1 MDRDLEMMNEVTAN
15 EDFIRGLFLDTL
27 NEWSLAKEYGEFLV
41 KNVPQLFLGH
51 VVLARA
57 HRHLGE
63 RDRAR
68 EKIAECRKMTERA
81 DFDELS
87 SLPDFEYEERQ
98 LLSEGED
105 PDLR

>member
-1 MDRDLEMMNEVTAN
+1 MDRDLEMLNEVTAN

-27 NEWSLAKEYGEFLV
+27 DEWSLAKEYGEFLV
-41 KNVPQLFLGH
+41 KNVPQLLLSQ

-57 HRHLGE
+57 FRHLGE
-63 RDRAR
+63 RDLAR

-87 SLPDFEYEERQ
+87 SLPDFEYEECL